1 MQQRRCVLNV
11 TVLNTALKS
20 RDGYYLVTRVEEIGI
35 VKGMKYFDFWVIE
48 YDLEKKRIR
57 QNAKEIEITLP
68 ENLIEKAENVPAVQ
82 EGTLGFNNGG
92 ILKIFNKP
100 RV

>member
-1 MQQRRCVLNV
+1 MQLRRTALSV
-11 TVLNTALKS
+11 TILNTALRN
-20 RDGYYLVTRVEEIGI
+20 RDGYYLITRVEEIGT

-48 YDLEKKRIR
+48 YDLEKKKV
-57 QNAKEIEITLP
+57 NPMAEEIEITLP
-68 ENLIEKAENVPAVQ
+68 ENLIEKAGNVPAVQ

-100 RV
+100 